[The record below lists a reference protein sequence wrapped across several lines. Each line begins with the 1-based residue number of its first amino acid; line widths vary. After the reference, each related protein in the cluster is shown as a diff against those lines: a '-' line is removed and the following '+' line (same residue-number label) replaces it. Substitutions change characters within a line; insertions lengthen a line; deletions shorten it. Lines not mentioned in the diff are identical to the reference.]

1 MDLQNIIF
9 LGFVGGWLGGLAWAS
24 IVSIKSNETKK
35 ENEAMKKLIRQQ
47 NDVLTVTLNRERKL
61 KEQMKEEKNGRTN

>member
-1 MDLQNIIF
+1 MNLLDIIF
-9 LGFVGGWLGGLAWAS
+9 SIFCGAWLIGFAWAS

-61 KEQMKEEKNGRTN
+61 KEQMKEGKHG

>member
-1 MDLQNIIF
+1 MDLQNIVF

-35 ENEAMKKLIRQQ
+35 ENEAMKK
-47 NDVLTVTLNRERKL
+47 
-61 KEQMKEEKNGRTN
+61 TNPATKRCVDRNVEP

>member
-1 MDLQNIIF
+1 MDLQNIVF
-9 LGFVGGWLGGLAWAS
+9 LGFVGGWLGGFVWAS
-24 IVSIKSNETKK
+24 IASIKANETKK

-61 KEQMKEEKNGRTN
+61 KEQMKEEKHGRTN